1 MGVGFRG
8 NGSLLGPRSASRLNP
23 RAAQIDTVLLDSE
36 RRLSGVDADILAF
49 GAQGFKA
56 LGCSRVYR

>member
-8 NGSLLGPRSASRLNP
+8 NGSLLGPRSASRLP

>member
-8 NGSLLGPRSASRLNP
+8 NGSLLGPRSASRLP

-36 RRLSGVDADILAF
+36 RRLLGLMLIYLLF
-49 GAQGFKA
+49 ERRA
-56 LGCSRVYR
+56 LRL